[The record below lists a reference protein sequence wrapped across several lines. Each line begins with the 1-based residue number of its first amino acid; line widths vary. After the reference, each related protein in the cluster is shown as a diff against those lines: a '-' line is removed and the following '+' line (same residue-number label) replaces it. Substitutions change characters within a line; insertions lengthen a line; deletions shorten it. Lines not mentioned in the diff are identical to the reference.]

1 VVSTDG
7 TTHLLKP
14 ARAHGARTAV
24 LVLLAPVFVVCS
36 RSAGAADTPAATSRL
51 NAATATAQHNRACI
65 AARPFYWEIG
75 DQHAA
80 LASGTEGAPLP
91 TASTTLPISTASEWI
106 FGAYLVQARQ
116 GKLSAAD
123 IEALTM
129 RSGYTNL
136 QYERCLQRAPRS
148 QRPATVSDCFHA
160 PHLVG
165 GSNSD
170 YKATQV
176 DKFFYNG
183 GHFQELAAKDA
194 RLADLNAAALT
205 GVVGGQLGTASAFS
219 YDAPELDASIRAT
232 PGAYAG
238 FLRRILAGQ
247 LLIHDQL
254 GSNAVCTN
262 PGRCQSALSTPL
274 PQTENAHY
282 SLGHWVEDDPRVGD
296 GAFSDPGLRGFYP
309 WIDASKSYYGLV
321 ARASPAPGAHVVS
334 MQCGRLIRKAWL
346 TGRAQ

>member
-1 VVSTDG
+1 MVPNEP
-7 TTHLLKP
+7 LKGYLEYTC
-14 ARAHGARTAV
+14 ARRTRSAA
-24 LVLLAPVFVVCS
+24 LVLMAPLLALSGEAV
-36 RSAGAADTPAATSRL
+36 SATDSPEVAPRIF
-51 NAATATAQHNRACI
+51 AATATAHGNRACV

-80 LASGTEGAPLP
+80 FTSGTEGAPLP
-91 TASTTLPISTASEWI
+91 TASSTLPISTASQWI
-106 FGAYLVQARQ
+106 FGAYMVQARA

-136 QYERCLQRAPRS
+136 QYDRCVQRAPRS
-148 QRPATVSDCFHA
+148 QRPETVSDCFHA

-170 YKATQV
+170 FKPTQV
-176 DKFFYNG
+176 DRFFYNG
-183 GHFQELAAKDA
+183 GHFQELAARDP
-194 RLADLNAAALT
+194 RLSTLSAAALS
-205 GVVGGQLGTASAFS
+205 GVIGGQLGTASAFS
-219 YDAPELDASIRAT
+219 YDSPELDAGIRTT

-238 FLRRILAGQ
+238 FLRRILSGQ

-254 GSNAVCTN
+254 GANAVCTN

-274 PQTENAHY
+274 PQTENSRY

-296 GAFSDPGLRGFYP
+296 GAFSDPGMRGFYP
-309 WIDASKSYYGLV
+309 WIDASKTYYGVL
-321 ARASPAPGAHVVS
+321 ARVSQAPGAHVVS

-346 TGRAQ
+346 SARAQ